1 MSSADD
7 EMIIKETMCVML
19 LTILSGPAFEKVNFT
34 HPEDCILDDEK
45 KKKQKTLIIKRLIGL
60 LRVRIIPI
68 MH

>member
-45 KKKQKTLIIKRLIGL
+45 KEEAENTNHQTDSLGYYE
-60 LRVRIIPI
+60 
-68 MH
+68 

>member
-34 HPEDCILDDEK
+34 HPEDCILDDDK
-45 KKKQKTLIIKRLIGL
+45 KRSRKQVINHQTD
-60 LRVRIIPI
+60 
-68 MH
+68 